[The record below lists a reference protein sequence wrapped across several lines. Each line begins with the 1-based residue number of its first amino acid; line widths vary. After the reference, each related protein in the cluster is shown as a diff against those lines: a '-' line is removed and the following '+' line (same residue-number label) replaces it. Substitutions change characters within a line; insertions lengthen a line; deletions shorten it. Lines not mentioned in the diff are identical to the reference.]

1 MTLARRKFLQLA
13 GATAALLPTSSL
25 ATAQTTYPTR
35 PITLIV
41 PFPPGGTT
49 DVIARLIAEPMRA
62 YMGQPIV
69 IENIGGADGNI
80 GTGRAARA
88 QPDGYTLCLG
98 VMDTHVLNAGF
109 YSLPYDVFDF
119 APIAPL
125 AANWIVFYGRKS
137 IPAKDLSE
145 LISWLKARPFQ
156 ASAGTNSLGLR
167 LFAES
172 FQRQTGTQFTIVP
185 YRGGN
190 NMQADFL
197 GGQIDLFVGFPR
209 GLTLFPEKITRAYAV
224 ASDARLTFAPEI
236 PTFAELG
243 LPSLVYSGW
252 YGLFAPKGTPKDI
265 IVKLNAA
272 AVHALANQA
281 VRSRLLELGYE
292 IAWRESQTPE
302 ALAALQKADAEKWWP
317 IIKQLGI
324 KPVVAS
330 PKGP

>member
-13 GATAALLPTSSL
+13 GATAALLPISSP
-25 ATAQTTYPTR
+25 ATAQTTYPAR

-49 DVIARLIAEPMRA
+49 DEIARLIAEPMRA
-62 YMGQPIV
+62 YMGQPVV
-69 IENIGGADGNI
+69 IENVGGADGNI

-88 QPDGYTLCLG
+88 RPDGYTLCLG

-109 YSLPYDVFDF
+109 YSLPYDVFRDF

-125 AANWIVFYGRKS
+125 AANWMVLYGRKS
-137 IPAKDLSE
+137 IPAKDLGE
-145 LISWLKARPFQ
+145 LIAWLKARPFR

-167 LFAES
+167 LVAQS
-172 FQRQTGTQFTIVP
+172 FQKQTGTQFTVVP

-190 NMQADFL
+190 NMLVDFI
-197 GGQIDLFVGFPR
+197 GGRIELYVGFPR
-209 GLTLFPEKITRAYAV
+209 GLTIFPEGTARAYAV
-224 ASDARLTFAPEI
+224 ASGARLAFAPEI

-252 YGLFAPKGTPKDI
+252 YGLFAPKGTPKDV

-272 AVHALANQA
+272 AMDALGNQT

-292 IAWRESQTPE
+292 IASRESQTPE
-302 ALAALQKADAEKWWP
+302 ALAAMQKADAEKWWP
-317 IIKQLGI
+317 IIKEFAI
-324 KPVVAS
+324 KPD
-330 PKGP
+330 

>member
-25 ATAQTTYPTR
+25 ATAQTTYPAR

-62 YMGQPIV
+62 YMGQPII

-109 YSLPYDVFDF
+109 YSLPYDVFRDF
-119 APIAPL
+119 APIALL

-145 LISWLKARPFQ
+145 LIAWLKARPFR

-172 FQRQTGTQFTIVP
+172 FQRQTGTQFIIVP

-190 NMQADFL
+190 NVQADFI

-209 GLTLFPEKITRAYAV
+209 GLTLFPEGITRAYAV

-272 AVHALANQA
+272 AVDALANQA

-292 IAWRESQTPE
+292 IASRESQTPE
-302 ALAALQKADAEKWWP
+302 ALAAMQKADAEKWWP
-317 IIKQLGI
+317 IIKGLGI
-324 KPVVAS
+324 KAGS
-330 PKGP
+330 PNGP